1 MVALTSLIRL
11 RSRARR
17 STIGEVEVTPVAEA
31 TDVDKGTVEDG
42 VNAPDRGETVL
53 DRGDD
58 HGLVLDDNPG
68 LAVPLKA
75 PLTTPL
81 VTASL
86 GGEEGREGEF
96 DVMNKFSSSL
106 INPSADRACILD
118 FFSVS
123 LDVSKSHITRELQS
137 PSHF

>member
-17 STIGEVEVTPVAEA
+17 STIGEEVEVVPVAEA
-31 TDVDKGTVEDG
+31 MEVGKGTVEDG
-42 VNAPDRGETVL
+42 VNARDRGETVL
-53 DRGDD
+53 DRGEN

-81 VTASL
+81 KTAPL
-86 GGEEGREGEF
+86 GGEEGREEEF
-96 DVMNKFSSSL
+96 DVMNKFSSSPF
-106 INPSADRACILD
+106 NPSAERACILD

-123 LDVSKSHITRELQS
+123 LDVSKSHITR
-137 PSHF
+137 